1 MDILSS
7 SPQVCVCVC
16 VCVRVCVSV
25 CPDGARSSDP
35 YVTIS
40 RIVEVCRTEDFKD
53 LILKQ
58 YVKRT
63 QTLKMSR
70 GHTRCKR

>member
-7 SPQVCVCVC
+7 SPQVCVCM
-16 VCVRVCVSV
+16 CVRVCVSV

-40 RIVEVCRTEDFKD
+40 RIVEVCGTEDFKD

-58 YVKRT
+58 CVGKRT
-63 QTLKMSR
+63 QTLRMSR